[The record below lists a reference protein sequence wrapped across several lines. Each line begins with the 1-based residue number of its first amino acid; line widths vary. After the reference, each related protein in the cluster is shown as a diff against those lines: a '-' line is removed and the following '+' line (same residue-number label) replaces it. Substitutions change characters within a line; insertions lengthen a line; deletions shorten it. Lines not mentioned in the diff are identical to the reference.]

1 MADGLMGDILSAATT
16 DPFNMTTP
24 SSAAAPAQQSHVRRA
39 LRYLLAR
46 RMAWRDAPPC
56 RHNGTPRPPAAHGRR
71 WLVRS
76 YVRTVGMVFED
87 TAPPYFPLQDLAVA
101 ALGAVCAG
109 VADGVVSFIPCVAT
123 ISLSTA
129 AALAHCVSVVRRRP
143 ALTRAQHAFLVV
155 SNALAFSS
163 VFLALLQYCGG
174 LGDSYQ
180 AIADVL
186 QSCQSVI
193 SIIMTL
199 LTVGLCI
206 QFIGESFRRMLRR
219 QRHIHQRHSGGGV
232 VSVLRS
238 DETAHRLLL
247 DDALLDGDA
256 LLLLDDADP
265 LADFFLVDMVAD
277 DAGDKGKAA
286 AEGDDGAPL
295 LDPLLDLS
303 AFGVFDESEAT
314 TDAATGGGADDNSSR
329 FASYA
334 LDDAADD
341 QSGGDYLNDL
351 LLLSDGETAESR
363 RLYTRDATA
372 EEMYR
377 NLHNLLQGPT
387 AVEGTNDHACDVV
400 AAGQTLL

>member
-1 MADGLMGDILSAATT
+1 
-16 DPFNMTTP
+16 
-24 SSAAAPAQQSHVRRA
+24 
-39 LRYLLAR
+39 
-46 RMAWRDAPPC
+46 
-56 RHNGTPRPPAAHGRR
+56 
-71 WLVRS
+71 
-76 YVRTVGMVFED
+76 
-87 TAPPYFPLQDLAVA
+87 
-101 ALGAVCAG
+101 
-109 VADGVVSFIPCVAT
+109 
-123 ISLSTA
+123 
-129 AALAHCVSVVRRRP
+129 
-143 ALTRAQHAFLVV
+143 
-155 SNALAFSS
+155 
-163 VFLALLQYCGG
+163 
-174 LGDSYQ
+174 
-180 AIADVL
+180 
-186 QSCQSVI
+186 
-193 SIIMTL
+193 MTL

-219 QRHIHQRHSGGGV
+219 QRHIHQRHSGGGA

-238 DETAHRLLL
+238 DETAQRLLL

-286 AEGDDGAPL
+286 AGDDDGAPL

-334 LDDAADD
+334 LDEAAADD
-341 QSGGDYLNDL
+341 QYSGDYLSDL
-351 LLLSDGETAESR
+351 LLLSDGDTAESR
-363 RLYTRDATA
+363 RLYTRDATG

-387 AVEGTNDHACDVV
+387 AAEETNDHASDVV
-400 AAGQTLL
+400 AAGHTLL